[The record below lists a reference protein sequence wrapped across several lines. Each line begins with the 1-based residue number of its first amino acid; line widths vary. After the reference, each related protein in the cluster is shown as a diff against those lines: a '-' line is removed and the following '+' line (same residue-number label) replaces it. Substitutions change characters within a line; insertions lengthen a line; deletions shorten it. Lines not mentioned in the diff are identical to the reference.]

1 MKFSEVKIP
10 IDDIKI
16 QFAFNN
22 NLCNIEIAGILAG
35 NIFDSGA
42 LEIQMMLKSSNN
54 FNLNEALSKIQK
66 RPWLID
72 NFDAFLERLNKTP
85 KLKTSAIFVDNS
97 GVDIVLGIL
106 PFVRELL
113 NSNIKVILCANSQPS
128 LNDVTYNE
136 LIEVV
141 NKATEICPTIMNALK
156 EQKLILAES
165 GSGYCCLNFMTLD
178 E

>member
-1 MKFSEVKIP
+1 M
-10 IDDIKI
+10 
-16 QFAFNN
+16 
-22 NLCNIEIAGILAG
+22 AG

-42 LEIQMMLKSSNN
+42 IEIQKILKSSEG
-54 FNLNEALSKIQK
+54 FLLKEALSKIQK

-85 KLKTSAIFVDNS
+85 KLKTSAIFIDNS
-97 GVDIVLGIL
+97 GVDLVLGVL

-113 NSNIKVILCANSQPS
+113 KTNIKVILCANSQPS
-128 LNDVTYNE
+128 LNDVTYKE
-136 LIEVV
+136 LIQVV
-141 NKATEICPTIMNALK
+141 NKATEICSTLSNALQEK
-156 EQKLILAES
+156 KLILAES